1 LVPLSLPAA
10 LDDEAIEFRT
20 TRKHKSDV
28 SPTSARH
35 SLVQS
40 SMIVRMRK
48 WRPLMG
54 WSEMKW
60 RLQRSLGAKGIII
73 GALVRLRVCRSRRA
87 RTASFPHRTA
97 GRALCDPPASPSA
110 SKGYECADSRSVGVH
125 DQSPSSAPES
135 RSSGTRGI
143 PIKPSCGRR
152 SIQSRTGFH
161 W

>member
-1 LVPLSLPAA
+1 MRTWASEAKSVSFKSSPRRRPLKLSRRRSASTYPVRRSAKLPGYHLPSAGIV
-10 LDDEAIEFRT
+10 LEVSWCHCRFLPRSMMRRSSSRT

-87 RTASFPHRTA
+87 RTASFPHGTA
-97 GRALCDPPASPSA
+97 G
-110 SKGYECADSRSVGVH
+110 
-125 DQSPSSAPES
+125 
-135 RSSGTRGI
+135 
-143 PIKPSCGRR
+143 
-152 SIQSRTGFH
+152 
-161 W
+161 